1 MCISLGNNSA
11 LNRLIKT
18 SAVGLALRLQ
28 EAKGFHNVF
37 NAEDFYWLALQ
48 DSRELLKLGVTL
60 VAPMFTHLSL
70 HTHVLCVP

>member
-1 MCISLGNNSA
+1 MCTSLENDSA

-18 SAVGLALRLQ
+18 SAVGLALHLQ

-48 DSRELLKLGVTL
+48 DSTELVKLGVTL

-70 HTHVLCVP
+70 HPHVPCIP